1 LDRTGA
7 RAVAGLLSDLDD
19 GAVTILAT
27 THDPALIAA
36 ASDRL
41 DLQALR
47 AAASAHDLAAGA
59 SDTAATAG

>member
-1 LDRTGA
+1 
-7 RAVAGLLSDLDD
+7 VAELLHALDD

-41 DLQALR
+41 DLEALR
-47 AAASAHDLAAGA
+47 HAGAAGIG
-59 SDTAATAG
+59 AAGGGAGHGAAVPQR